1 MKLSHLGSIFV
12 DYPYSEQYFLCL
24 AIYNLQRRLNWTL
37 GRCMIRYRQFDLGGK
52 GELEGK
58 SDVVRVLSIMKPVS
72 VRLAR

>member
-12 DYPYSEQYFLCL
+12 DYPDSEQYLLCL
-24 AIYNLQRRLNWTL
+24 SIYNLQRRMNWTL
-37 GRCMIRYRQFDLGGK
+37 GRCMIRYHQFDLGGK

-58 SDVVRVLSIMKPVS
+58 SDVVWVLTIMKLVS